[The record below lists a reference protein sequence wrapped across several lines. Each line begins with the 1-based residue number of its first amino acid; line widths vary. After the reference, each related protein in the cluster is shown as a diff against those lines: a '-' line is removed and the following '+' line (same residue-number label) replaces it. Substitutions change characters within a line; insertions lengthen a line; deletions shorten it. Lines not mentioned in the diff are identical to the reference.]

1 MAGDGQRDRTVR
13 PVGRSALR
21 RRQGHRPAR
30 RRVGQNARR
39 GVQFAAVGALER
51 GSRRSPRPL
60 RRHPDAG
67 GGGRGSAAA
76 RRRDRRADRRC
87 SGPGLHGQQPDH
99 PPRAGQGACPAC
111 TRARRAQRRGPGTAG
126 IQRRRDR
133 PAAGTE
139 SDSRCTRTGDS
150 EMTTTEVS
158 TDLVLTERHDGVLT
172 ITINRPAQ
180 RNAVSR
186 EVAVQLAAALD
197 LLDADPT
204 LSVGVLTGAGGT
216 FSAGM
221 DLKAFAN
228 GQTPILPGRGFG
240 GLTQAVVRKPL
251 IAAVEGWAL
260 GGGFEM
266 VLACDLIVAAR
277 RRQIRVCPR

>member
-1 MAGDGQRDRTVR
+1 
-13 PVGRSALR
+13 
-21 RRQGHRPAR
+21 
-30 RRVGQNARR
+30 
-39 GVQFAAVGALER
+39 
-51 GSRRSPRPL
+51 
-60 RRHPDAG
+60 
-67 GGGRGSAAA
+67 
-76 RRRDRRADRRC
+76 
-87 SGPGLHGQQPDH
+87 
-99 PPRAGQGACPAC
+99 
-111 TRARRAQRRGPGTAG
+111 
-126 IQRRRDR
+126 
-133 PAAGTE
+133 
-139 SDSRCTRTGDS
+139 
-150 EMTTTEVS
+150 MTTTEVS

-180 RNAVSR
+180 KNAINRS
-186 EVAVQLAAALD
+186 VAVQLASVLD
-197 LLDADPT
+197 QLDSDPS

-266 VLACDLIVAAR
+266 VLACDLIVAADDAKFGLPEVKRGTHRWGGR
-277 RRQIRVCPR
+277 RDPPAAAHPLPRRPQGAAHWRTDFGRRCQGLRACQ

>member
-1 MAGDGQRDRTVR
+1 
-13 PVGRSALR
+13 
-21 RRQGHRPAR
+21 
-30 RRVGQNARR
+30 
-39 GVQFAAVGALER
+39 
-51 GSRRSPRPL
+51 
-60 RRHPDAG
+60 
-67 GGGRGSAAA
+67 
-76 RRRDRRADRRC
+76 
-87 SGPGLHGQQPDH
+87 
-99 PPRAGQGACPAC
+99 
-111 TRARRAQRRGPGTAG
+111 
-126 IQRRRDR
+126 
-133 PAAGTE
+133 
-139 SDSRCTRTGDS
+139 
-150 EMTTTEVS
+150 MTTPEVTTE
-158 TDLVLTERHDGVLT
+158 LVFTERHDGVLT

-180 RNAVSR
+180 RNAVNR

-197 LLDADPT
+197 LLDTDPT

-266 VLACDLIVAAR
+266 VLACDLIVAADNAQFGLPEVKR
-277 RRQIRVCPR
+277 GLIAGEGGVIRLPQRIPYHVALTVLLTGEPISAADAKAYGLVSELTAPGAALAGAHELAARIAGNAPLALAKVKQVLRETQGLDDTAAFTRQAQDASSLLNTEDAHEGALAFAEKRAPVWRGR